1 MLSFRV
7 TASGCRVRL
16 ASPPCWGTIL
26 GLAVGAVSCG
36 PSAAPVPPL
45 LPAVARDECALP
57 EDSARVPDTLTLALP
72 GGVDPAHAPVPET
85 DAERMVFRQLYE
97 TLVRL
102 DCTGAPRPGL
112 AESWSASDAG
122 VQWTFTLRAGA
133 RFQDGLALTA
143 QDVIA
148 SWRDRDTTVLE
159 GAAVIAPDE
168 RTLVLRL
175 RHPSAAPPLWLADPA
190 LAVARAVPG
199 HAWPVGTGF
208 YTADSVAGGL
218 VLTPL
223 SGRRPSLLVPR
234 LGTVDARDWLDRGF
248 DVVVTDDAA
257 ALGYA
262 ASRPELAT
270 RALPWDRTYLLLAPG
285 ATPPVTTAWREG
297 LARDAVRVEARASEA
312 PAWWTAFPACIGPPP
327 AGAPPLPP
335 GGSRFLVAYPREDA
349 TARSIAERL
358 VALEGAQA
366 ATTARAAGLGRAE
379 LMGALAAGQA
389 GGGGWQFVIPVPQVA
404 LEPCRAVHDLVARA
418 PWLTLASQIVPLI
431 DTRRRMVWRRGAA
444 AFTVDW
450 DGTLR
455 VR

>member
-1 MLSFRV
+1 MNALFGGG
-7 TASGCRVRL
+7 AALLLGAACRS
-16 ASPPCWGTIL
+16 SP
-26 GLAVGAVSCG
+26 AGA
-36 PSAAPVPPL
+36 PPAPAPA
-45 LPAVARDECALP
+45 LPVDACALSD
-57 EDSARVPDTLTLALP
+57 DSAIPESLTLALP

-112 AESWSASDAG
+112 AQAWSASDSG

-133 RFQDGLALTA
+133 RFQDGQAVTA
-143 QDVIA
+143 RDVVA
-148 SWRDRDTTVLE
+148 SWMSGDTTLLE
-159 GAAVIAPDE
+159 GAIVTAPDD

-190 LAVARAVPG
+190 LAVTRAMAG
-199 HAWPVGTGF
+199 ESWPEGTGS
-208 YTADSVAGGL
+208 YAVDSVAGGA

-223 SGRRPSLLVPR
+223 GGRRPTLQLPR
-234 LGTVDARDWLDRGF
+234 LGVGDARDWLDRGI
-248 DVVVTDDAA
+248 DLVVTGDAA

-262 ASRPELAT
+262 ASRPDLMTE
-270 RALPWDRTYLLLAPG
+270 ALPWDRTYLLLAPG
-285 ATPPVTTAWREG
+285 AAPPVTTAWREG
-297 LARDAVRVEARASEA
+297 LARDAVRVEARAAEA
-312 PAWWTAFPACIGPPP
+312 PAWWTAFPVCIGPPP
-327 AGAPPLPP
+327 TGAPPLPP
-335 GGSRFLVAYPREDA
+335 EGPRFLVAYPREDA

-358 VALEGAQA
+358 VALEGAPA
-366 ATTARAAGLGRAE
+366 GTTGRAVALGPAE

-389 GGGGWQFVIPVPQVA
+389 GGGGWQFVIPFPQVV
-404 LEPCRAVHDLVARA
+404 LEPCRAVHGLVARA
-418 PWLTLASQIVPLI
+418 PWLTFASQIVPLI
-431 DTRRRMVWRRGAA
+431 DTRRRVVWRRGAA

>member
-7 TASGCRVRL
+7 TASGSRVRL
-16 ASPPCWGTIL
+16 AAPPRWGTIL
-26 GLAVGAVSCG
+26 GLAVGAVSCR
-36 PSAAPVPPL
+36 PSRTPVPPL
-45 LPAVARDECALP
+45 LPAAAHDECALA
-57 EDSARVPDTLTLALP
+57 EDSVRIPDTLTLALP

-112 AESWSASDAG
+112 AQAWSASDSG

-133 RFQDGLALTA
+133 RFQDGQAVTA
-143 QDVIA
+143 RDVVA
-148 SWRDRDTTVLE
+148 SWMSGDTTLLE
-159 GAAVIAPDE
+159 GATVTAPDD

-190 LAVARAVPG
+190 LAVTRAMAG
-199 HAWPVGTGF
+199 ESWPEGTGS
-208 YTADSVAGGL
+208 YAVDSVAGGV

-223 SGRRPSLLVPR
+223 GGRRPTLQLPR
-234 LGTVDARDWLDRGF
+234 LGVGDARDWLDRGI
-248 DVVVTDDAA
+248 DLVVTGDAA

-262 ASRPELAT
+262 ASRPELMT
-270 RALPWDRTYLLLAPG
+270 EALPWDRTYLLLAPG
-285 ATPPVTTAWREG
+285 AAPPVTTAWREG
-297 LARDAVRVEARASEA
+297 LARDAVRVEARAAEA
-312 PAWWTAFPACIGPPP
+312 PAWWTAFPACIGPAPT
-327 AGAPPLPP
+327 GAPPLRPEGP
-335 GGSRFLVAYPREDA
+335 RFLVAYPREDA

-366 ATTARAAGLGRAE
+366 GTTARAAALGPAE
-379 LMGALAAGQA
+379 LMGALAAGQP
-389 GGGGWQFVIPVPQVA
+389 GGGGWQFVIPFPQVV
-404 LEPCRAVHDLVARA
+404 LEPCRAVHGLVARA

-431 DTRRRMVWRRGAA
+431 ETRRRVVWRRGAA